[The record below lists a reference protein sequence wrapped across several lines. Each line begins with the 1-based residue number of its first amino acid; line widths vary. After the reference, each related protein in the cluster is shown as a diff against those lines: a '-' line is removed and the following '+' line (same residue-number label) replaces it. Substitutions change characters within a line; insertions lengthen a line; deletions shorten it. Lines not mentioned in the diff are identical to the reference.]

1 MGVIRRQGIKN
12 TIIGYLGILIAFV
25 SFFVVQPY
33 CLTKEEIGLTRVL
46 YSFSIIV
53 AMFVPFGIGNA
64 TIKYFPLFKDEAK
77 KNHGFFGF
85 MNIFPLIGYVVSAG
99 LLFSLKDFILNQY
112 RSESPLLLEYFDF
125 VFPLIFFN
133 AFIAILSVYCNA
145 NYKST
150 IPSFLNDI
158 GVRVAM
164 IVIVGIYFLRIITLD
179 QFMAAYIGIFG
190 LQLILLLVYI
200 FYFDKPSFKIDWP
213 SFREKKMFELIR
225 YGLLLWFASVASIGI
240 KNLDVIIL
248 PKYLSLDMVGI
259 YAIAAFIPTVIEAP
273 INALDRIAAPK
284 ISFAWNANDKSQ
296 IQEIYHKSSL
306 YLFLFGGFL
315 LINILTNI
323 HTVLEFLPQ
332 GFQKG
337 EPVVVIFSIGAL
349 INMATGIN
357 GSILN
362 TSAKFR
368 YGAFYLILLAVLL
381 VGFQF
386 VFIPVFGIIGAA
398 LATTSAQVIYN
409 VLVFITIYKFF
420 GLQPFNRQNLQVL
433 FIVGFTCLLA
443 YILPHFSNRYLDIG
457 VRTAI
462 VSSVYFGSVYFMKV
476 VPEFHKHL
484 PWVKVKSEK

>member
-53 AMFVPFGIGNA
+53 AMFVPLGIGNA
-64 TIKYFPLFKDEAK
+64 TIKYFPLFKDEEK

-85 MNIFPLIGYVVSAG
+85 MNIFPLVGYVVSAA
-99 LLFSLKDFILNQY
+99 LLFTLKDFILNQY
-112 RSESPLLLEYFDF
+112 RSESPLILEYFEF

-158 GVRVAM
+158 GVRLSM
-164 IVIVGIYFLRIITLD
+164 IGIVGIYFLKIISLD

-190 LQLILLLVYI
+190 LQLVLLLVYI
-200 FYFDKPSFKIDWP
+200 FYFDKPSFKVDWP

-240 KNLDVIIL
+240 KNLDVIML
-248 PKYLSLDMVGI
+248 PKYLSLDVVGI

-306 YLFLFGGFL
+306 YLFLFGGFF

-323 HTVLEFLPQ
+323 HTVLQFLPA
-332 GFQKG
+332 GFERG
-337 EPVVVIFSIGAL
+337 EPVVIIFSIGAL
-349 INMATGIN
+349 INMATGVN

-368 YGAFYLILLAVLL
+368 YGAFYYILLAVLL
-381 VGFQF
+381 VGFQI
-386 VFIPVFGIIGAA
+386 VFIPIFGIIGAA
-398 LATTSAQVIYN
+398 LATTSAQIIYN
-409 VLVFITIYKFF
+409 LLVFITIYKFF
-420 GLQPFNRQNLQVL
+420 GLQPFNKKNLHVV
-433 FIVGFTCLLA
+433 FILIFTCLIA
-443 YILPHFSNRYLDIG
+443 YLLPHFNNKFLDIG
-457 VRTAI
+457 VRTAAVSLLYFI
-462 VSSVYFGSVYFMKV
+462 VVYKSNV
-476 VPEFHKHL
+476 VSEFHKHL
-484 PWVKVKSEK
+484 PWIKSEK

>member
-53 AMFVPFGIGNA
+53 AMFVPLGIGNA
-64 TIKYFPLFKDEAK
+64 TIKYFPLFKDEEK

-85 MNIFPLIGYVVSAG
+85 MNIFPLIGYVVSAA
-99 LLFSLKDFILNQY
+99 LLFTFKDFILNQY

-150 IPSFLNDI
+150 IPSFLNDV
-158 GVRVAM
+158 GVRLAM
-164 IVIVGIYFLRIITLD
+164 IGIVGIYFLKIISLD
-179 QFMAAYIGIFG
+179 QFIAAYIGIFG
-190 LQLILLLVYI
+190 LQLVLLLVYI
-200 FYFDKPSFKIDWP
+200 FYFDKPSFKVDWP

-240 KNLDVIIL
+240 KNLDVIML
-248 PKYLSLDMVGI
+248 PKYLTLDLVGI

-284 ISFAWNANDKSQ
+284 ISFAWNVNDKSQ

-306 YLFLFGGFL
+306 YLFLFGGFF

-323 HTVLEFLPQ
+323 HTVLQFLPD
-332 GFQKG
+332 GFQRG
-337 EPVVVIFSIGAL
+337 ERVVIIFSIGAL
-349 INMATGIN
+349 INMATGVN

-368 YGAFYLILLAVLL
+368 YGAFYLILLAILL
-381 VGFQF
+381 IGFQV
-386 VFIPVFGIIGAA
+386 VFIPVFGMIGAA
-398 LATTSAQVIYN
+398 LATTSAQIIYN
-409 VLVFITIYKFF
+409 LLVFLTVYKFF
-420 GLQPFNRQNLQVL
+420 KLQPFNIKNLYVL
-433 FIVGFTCLLA
+433 IIIICTCILSYL
-443 YILPHFSNRYLDIG
+443 LPHFGNKFFDIG
-457 VRTAI
+457 VRTAVVSLIYFLAVYRMNI
-462 VSSVYFGSVYFMKV
+462 VS
-476 VPEFHKHL
+476 EFHKHL
-484 PWVKVKSEK
+484 PWKNEK

>member
-53 AMFVPFGIGNA
+53 AMFVPLGIGNA
-64 TIKYFPLFKDEAK
+64 TIKYFPLFKDEEK
-77 KNHGFFGF
+77 EPRLFGF
-85 MNIFPLIGYVVSAG
+85 MNIFPLIGYVVSAA
-99 LLFSLKDFILNQY
+99 LLFTFKDFILNQY

-150 IPSFLNDI
+150 IPSFLNDV
-158 GVRVAM
+158 GVRLAM
-164 IVIVGIYFLRIITLD
+164 IGIVGIYFLKIISLD
-179 QFMAAYIGIFG
+179 QFIAAYIGIFG
-190 LQLILLLVYI
+190 LQLVLLLVYI
-200 FYFDKPSFKIDWP
+200 FYFDKPSFKVDWP

-240 KNLDVIIL
+240 KNLDVIML
-248 PKYLSLDMVGI
+248 PKYLTLDLVGI

-284 ISFAWNANDKSQ
+284 ISFAWNVNDKSQ

-306 YLFLFGGFL
+306 YLFLFGGFF

-323 HTVLEFLPQ
+323 HTVLQFLPD
-332 GFQKG
+332 GFQRG
-337 EPVVVIFSIGAL
+337 EPVVIIFSIGAL
-349 INMATGIN
+349 INMATGVN

-362 TSAKFR
+362 TSEKFR
-368 YGAFYLILLAVLL
+368 YGAFYYILLAILL
-381 VGFQF
+381 IGFQV
-386 VFIPVFGIIGAA
+386 VFIPVFGMIGAA
-398 LATTSAQVIYN
+398 LATTSAQIIYN
-409 VLVFITIYKFF
+409 LLVFLTVYKFF
-420 GLQPFNRQNLQVL
+420 KLQPFNIKNLYVL
-433 FIVGFTCLLA
+433 IIIICTCTLSYL
-443 YILPHFSNRYLDIG
+443 LPHFENKFFDIG
-457 VRTAI
+457 VRTAVVSLIYFLAVYRMNI
-462 VSSVYFGSVYFMKV
+462 VS
-476 VPEFHKHL
+476 EFHKHL
-484 PWVKVKSEK
+484 PWKNEK

>member
-53 AMFVPFGIGNA
+53 AMFVPLGIGNA
-64 TIKYFPLFKDEAK
+64 TIKYFPLFKDEEK

-85 MNIFPLIGYVVSAG
+85 MNIFPLIGYVVSAA
-99 LLFSLKDFILNQY
+99 LLFTFKDFILNQY

-150 IPSFLNDI
+150 IPSFLNDV
-158 GVRVAM
+158 GVRLAM
-164 IVIVGIYFLRIITLD
+164 IGIVGIYFLKIISLD
-179 QFMAAYIGIFG
+179 QFIAAYIGIFG
-190 LQLILLLVYI
+190 LQLVLLLVYI
-200 FYFDKPSFKIDWP
+200 FYFDKPSFKVDWP

-240 KNLDVIIL
+240 KNLDVIML
-248 PKYLSLDMVGI
+248 PKYLTLDLVGI

-284 ISFAWNANDKSQ
+284 ISFAWNVNDKSQ

-306 YLFLFGGFL
+306 YLFLFGGFF

-323 HTVLEFLPQ
+323 HTVLQFLPD
-332 GFQKG
+332 GFQRG
-337 EPVVVIFSIGAL
+337 EPVVIIFSIGAL
-349 INMATGIN
+349 INMATGVN

-368 YGAFYLILLAVLL
+368 YGAFYLILLAILL
-381 VGFQF
+381 IGFQV
-386 VFIPVFGIIGAA
+386 VFIPVFGMIGAA
-398 LATTSAQVIYN
+398 LATTSAQIIYN
-409 VLVFITIYKFF
+409 LLVFLTVYKFF
-420 GLQPFNRQNLQVL
+420 KLQPFNIKNLYVL
-433 FIVGFTCLLA
+433 IIIICTCILSYL
-443 YILPHFSNRYLDIG
+443 LPHFENKFFDIG
-457 VRTAI
+457 VRTAVVSLIYFLAVYRMNI
-462 VSSVYFGSVYFMKV
+462 VS
-476 VPEFHKHL
+476 EFHKHL
-484 PWVKVKSEK
+484 PWKNEK

>member
-25 SFFVVQPY
+25 SFFVVQPI

-53 AMFVPFGIGNA
+53 AMFVPLGIGNA
-64 TIKYFPLFKDEAK
+64 TIKYFPLFKDEEK
-77 KNHGFFGF
+77 KHHGFFGF
-85 MNIFPLIGYVVSAG
+85 MNIFPLIGFVVSAG
-99 LLFSLKDFILNQY
+99 ILFSIKDFILNQY
-112 RSESPLLLEYFDF
+112 RSESPLLLEYFDY

-133 AFIAILSVYCNA
+133 AFIALLSVYCNA

-150 IPSFLNDI
+150 IPSFLNDV
-158 GVRVAM
+158 GVRIAM
-164 IVIVGIYFLRIITLD
+164 IGIVGFYFLKIITLD

-190 LQLILLLVYI
+190 VQLILLLVYI

-213 SFREKKMFELIR
+213 SFREKKMFELIK
-225 YGLLLWFASVASIGI
+225 YGLLLWFAGVASIGI
-240 KNLDVIIL
+240 KNLDVIML
-248 PKYLSLDMVGI
+248 PKYLPLDMVGI

-306 YLFLFGGFL
+306 YLFLFGGFF
-315 LINILTNI
+315 LINILTNV
-323 HTVLEFLPQ
+323 HTVLQFLPA
-332 GFQKG
+332 GFQRG
-337 EPVVVIFSIGAL
+337 EPVVIIFSMGAL
-349 INMATGIN
+349 INMATGVN

-368 YGAFYLILLAVLL
+368 YGAFYLIMLAVLL
-381 VGFQF
+381 VGFQL
-386 VFIPVFGIIGAA
+386 VFIPIFGIIGAA

-409 VLVFITIYKFF
+409 LLVFITIYKFF
-420 GLQPFNRQNLQVL
+420 GLQPFNKKNLYVIIVL
-433 FIVGFTCLLA
+433 AITCLLA
-443 YILPHFSNRYLDIG
+443 FLLPHFSNKFVDIG

-462 VSSVYFGSVYFMKV
+462 VSAFYFFAIYYVKI
-476 VPEFHKHL
+476 VPEFHKYL
-484 PWVKVKSEK
+484 PWKKSEE

>member
-1 MGVIRRQGIKN
+1 
-12 TIIGYLGILIAFV
+12 
-25 SFFVVQPY
+25 
-33 CLTKEEIGLTRVL
+33 
-46 YSFSIIV
+46 
-53 AMFVPFGIGNA
+53 
-64 TIKYFPLFKDEAK
+64 
-77 KNHGFFGF
+77 
-85 MNIFPLIGYVVSAG
+85 
-99 LLFSLKDFILNQY
+99 
-112 RSESPLLLEYFDF
+112 
-125 VFPLIFFN
+125 LIFFN
-133 AFIAILSVYCNA
+133 AFIAIVSVYCNA

>member
-53 AMFVPFGIGNA
+53 AMFVPLGIGNA
-64 TIKYFPLFKDEAK
+64 TIKYFPLFKDEEK

-85 MNIFPLIGYVVSAG
+85 MNIFPLIGYVVSAA
-99 LLFSLKDFILNQY
+99 LLFTFKDFILNQY

-150 IPSFLNDI
+150 IPSFLNDV
-158 GVRVAM
+158 GVRLAM
-164 IVIVGIYFLRIITLD
+164 IGIVGIYFLKIISLD
-179 QFMAAYIGIFG
+179 QFIAAYIGIFG
-190 LQLILLLVYI
+190 LQLVLLLVYI
-200 FYFDKPSFKIDWP
+200 FYFDKPSFKVDWP

-240 KNLDVIIL
+240 KNLDVIML
-248 PKYLSLDMVGI
+248 PKYLTLDLVGI

-284 ISFAWNANDKSQ
+284 ISFAWNVNDKSQ

-306 YLFLFGGFL
+306 YLFLFGGFF

-323 HTVLEFLPQ
+323 HTVLQFLPN
-332 GFQKG
+332 GFQRG
-337 EPVVVIFSIGAL
+337 EPVVIIFSIGAL
-349 INMATGIN
+349 INMATGVN

-362 TSAKFR
+362 TSEKFR
-368 YGAFYLILLAVLL
+368 YGAFYLILLAILL
-381 VGFQF
+381 IGFQV
-386 VFIPVFGIIGAA
+386 VFIPVFGMIGAA
-398 LATTSAQVIYN
+398 LATTSAQIIYN
-409 VLVFITIYKFF
+409 LLVFLTVYKFF
-420 GLQPFNRQNLQVL
+420 KLQPFNIKNLYVL
-433 FIVGFTCLLA
+433 IIIICTCILSYL
-443 YILPHFSNRYLDIG
+443 LPHFENKFFDIG
-457 VRTAI
+457 VRTSVVSLIYFLAVYKMNI
-462 VSSVYFGSVYFMKV
+462 VS
-476 VPEFHKHL
+476 EFHKHL
-484 PWVKVKSEK
+484 PWEMKNEK